1 VKDYEIS
8 IQQLINILD
17 RVQLPDVPEVA
28 GTPTLIR
35 VNQAQKQ
42 AIKISLVGV
51 EGEQRE
57 KQPLPEQHLQVQTE
71 QSFKPGIHGSSK
83 NIDYVVRDITKTHG
97 RVMCIAEQTD
107 DSHFRVVINSG
118 CVKYKKVSHDQE
130 LLSWH
135 VSECIIRVLALHT
148 GDPADHKRID
158 ELIDLFYDR
167 LDGVIDGE

>member
-1 VKDYEIS
+1 MKDYEVS

-17 RVQLPDVPEVA
+17 RVQLPDVPEVS
-28 GTPTLIR
+28 GNPTVIR

-42 AIKISLVGV
+42 SIRISLVNV
-51 EGEQRE
+51 EGEQHE
-57 KQPLPEQHLQVQTE
+57 KQPVPEQ
-71 QSFKPGIHGSSK
+71 QSQIQPEHTFKPGIHESSK
-83 NIDYVVRDITKTHG
+83 NVDYVIRDITETHG

-107 DSHFRVVINSG
+107 DNHFRVVINSG
-118 CVKYKKVSHDQE
+118 YIKYKKSSHDQE

-135 VSECIIRVLALHT
+135 VSECIIRTLALHT

-167 LDGVIDGE
+167 LDGVIDSE